1 MMVLLW
7 GGGPV
12 MECQS
17 EIYPTS
23 KLLPKGRVDFHLFQ
37 GFYRLSKREKYI
49 YRAECFS
56 IFSRAF
62 YPLSVINPH
71 PAGVLAREPA

>member
-1 MMVLLW
+1 MPNVFIHATLVVVVAYIYITHIYMMMVLLW

-23 KLLPKGRVDFHLFQ
+23 KLLPKGRVDFRLFQ
-37 GFYRLSKREKYI
+37 GFLLFGQTS
-49 YRAECFS
+49 
-56 IFSRAF
+56 
-62 YPLSVINPH
+62 
-71 PAGVLAREPA
+71 

>member
-1 MMVLLW
+1 MPNVFIHATLVVVVAYIYITHIDMMMVLLW
-7 GGGPV
+7 GGDPV

-37 GFYRLSKREKYI
+37 VFFI
-49 YRAECFS
+49 
-56 IFSRAF
+56 
-62 YPLSVINPH
+62 V
-71 PAGVLAREPA
+71 